1 MNDFGSLF
9 DGSWFDILSAL
20 GGVFYA
26 ILNRQRLRTPRR
38 VLTTAT
44 ALDILNGM
52 SIVPLLFLA
61 AGLLSTTA
69 IAALIHFNRAI
80 LAAAAV
86 VALFAIVEER

>member
-1 MNDFGSLF
+1 MTGIGLLF
-9 DGSWFDILSAL
+9 DGSWFDIVSAL
-20 GGVFYA
+20 GSIVYA
-26 ILNRQRLRTPRR
+26 VVNWQRLRAPRPI
-38 VLTTAT
+38 LTTAT

-61 AGLLSTTA
+61 AGLLSTSA